1 MRFSE
6 YLNEHSES
14 DKDVKRTLGKLPSKH
29 AGLVRGYKVVFQP
42 SNSLKGDEKHIGVI
56 DEKKKTI
63 TISSP
68 WHYGRE
74 YTFLH
79 EVGHAVWKYLVDEDK
94 KAEWKKILGVVK
106 KNNKK
111 DLNQND
117 EEIFC
122 MTYAQYYSKNKMK
135 KYDHDRLVDFV
146 SKL

>member
-29 AGLVRGYKVVFQP
+29 AGLVQGYKVVFQP
-42 SNSLKGDEKHIGVI
+42 SNSLKGDEEHIGVI

-68 WHYGRE
+68 WNYGRE
-74 YTFLH
+74 YTLLH
-79 EVGHAVWKYLVDEDK
+79 EVGHAVWKYLVDDKK
-94 KAEWKKILGVVK
+94 KAEWKKILSGVK

-122 MTYAQYYSKNKMK
+122 MTYAQYYAKNNMK
-135 KYDHDRLVDFV
+135 NITYFNLCN
-146 SKL
+146 